1 MDAVESRLP
10 VWVDALKTELEE
22 KKEELN
28 NRLRKI
34 NANLRRGYDADSK
47 ERAQQF
53 EDREVIDA
61 LGNEARIEIGKIN
74 EALARMG
81 SGEFG
86 LCSICGGG
94 IPQRRLL
101 AYPYALECIDCANE
115 EERRLALRRQ
125 Q

>member
-1 MDAVESRLP
+1 MGAGEIDVPA
-10 VWVDALKTELEE
+10 WVVALRAELED

-28 NRLRKI
+28 VRLVKI

-74 EALARMG
+74 EALQRME

-86 LCSICGGG
+86 FCSICGGD
-94 IPQRRLL
+94 IKQERVL

-115 EERRLALRRQ
+115 EERRTALRRD
-125 Q
+125 

>member
-1 MDAVESRLP
+1 MGAGETDVPE
-10 VWVDALKTELEE
+10 WVVTLRAELEN

-28 NRLRKI
+28 ARLVKI

-74 EALARMG
+74 EALQRME

-86 LCSICGGG
+86 SCSICGGG
-94 IPQRRLL
+94 IRQARLL
-101 AYPYALECIDCANE
+101 VYPYALECIDCANE
-115 EERRLALRRQ
+115 EERRSSLRRE
-125 Q
+125 